1 MKRYN
6 LNRQLF
12 ETRNM
17 YPADFYEFNDLLS
30 KNGWNVVEFIDLN
43 NNGKQYT
50 GIKVYNKR
58 NKNNPRYISSDEL
71 MSKLEDYFDGNVDF
85 ITSQYK
91 YAPEIT
97 ELVVVVEPDVFDYS
111 EDQLEFD
118 FNESLNKVKNL
129 SKFRENQEE
138 TTFIRSV
145 KMKNGENIILGI
157 WCDNHDLMHKAED
170 YVRREYGNRNIL
182 TFNTLYGV
190 EKRDKKAYS
199 RKTKESYT
207 IRKNAKNL

>member
-1 MKRYN
+1 MKRHN
-6 LNRQLF
+6 LNRRLY
-12 ETRNM
+12 EAKNI
-17 YPADFYEFNDLLS
+17 YPADFYEFDDLLT
-30 KNGWNVVEFIDLN
+30 KNGWAITDFVDLEK
-43 NNGKQYT
+43 NGKKYT
-50 GIKVYNKR
+50 GIHIYNKR
-58 NKNNPRYISSDEL
+58 YESHPRYISSDEL

-97 ELVVVVEPDVFDYS
+97 ELVVVVDPDVFNYS

-118 FNESLNKVKNL
+118 FDESLNKVKNL

-138 TTFIRSV
+138 TAFIRSV
-145 KMKNGENIILGI
+145 KMKNGENIVLGI

-170 YVRREYGNRNIL
+170 YIRREYGNRNIL

-190 EKRDKKAYS
+190 EKIDKKAYS
-199 RKTKESYT
+199 NKTKESYT
-207 IRKNAKNL
+207 IRKNAKNF